1 MIVVDTSV
9 WIDFLRRVRTPQTET
24 LVANMRPVNMMIG
37 EPILLE
43 VLQGARDDRHAAAL
57 EGDLRL
63 FLVEGMLNPDIAVRA
78 AANYRSLRV
87 KGITIRKTIDV
98 VIATY
103 CIENGHQLLH
113 DDRDFEH
120 FRPLGLLE
128 A

>member
-37 EPILLE
+37 ESILLE
-43 VLQGARDDRHAAAL
+43 VLQGARDDRHAVAL
-57 EGDLRL
+57 ESDLRL
-63 FLVEGMLNPDIAVRA
+63 FLVEGMFAPDVAVRA
-78 AANYRSLRV
+78 AANYRTLRAR
-87 KGITIRKTIDV
+87 GITIRKTIDV

-103 CIENGHQLLH
+103 CIDNGHHLLH

>member
-9 WIDFLRRVRTPQTET
+9 WIDFLRRARTRQTET
-24 LVANMRPVNMMIG
+24 LVANMRPLDVMIG

-57 EGDLRL
+57 ESDLRL
-63 FLVEGMLNPDIAVRA
+63 FLVEGMLDSNIAVRA
-78 AANYRSLRV
+78 AAHYRTLRT

-98 VIATY
+98 IATY
-103 CIENGHQLLH
+103 CIENGHHLLH

>member
-9 WIDFLRRVRTPQTET
+9 WIDFLRRVRTPQTEM

-63 FLVEGMLNPDIAVRA
+63 FIVEGMLNPDIAVRA
-78 AANYRSLRV
+78 AAHYRTLRT

-98 VIATY
+98 VIATF
-103 CIENGHQLLH
+103 CIENGHHLLH

>member
-9 WIDFLRRVRTPQTET
+9 WIDFYRRDRTPQVRRLIEHIDPIE
-24 LVANMRPVNMMIG
+24 VMVG

-43 VLQGARDDRHAAAL
+43 VLEGAQDDGHAAKLPQKLAPL
-57 EGDLRL
+57 
-63 FLVEGMLNPDIAVRA
+63 LVEGMLTTDIAVRA
-78 AANYRSLRV
+78 AANYRTLRAQ
-87 KGITIRKTIDV
+87 GITIRKTIDV

-103 CIENGHQLLH
+103 CIENCHHLLH

>member
-9 WIDFLRRVRTPQTET
+9 WIDFLRRARTRQTET
-24 LVANMRPVNMMIG
+24 LVANMRPVDMMIG

-43 VLQGARDDRHAAAL
+43 VLQGARDDQHAAAL

-63 FLVEGMLNPDIAVRA
+63 FLVEGMLDTNVAVRA
-78 AANYRSLRV
+78 AANYRTLRT
-87 KGITIRKTIDV
+87 KGITVRKTIDV

-103 CIENGHQLLH
+103 CIENGHRLLH